1 MKKRSTKERLKELMT
16 ARRYRQVDIIELC
29 KPYAKKYGVK
39 INKSDISQYVSGK
52 VSPGQDKLFVL
63 GSALNVDE
71 AWLMGYDVPMERKTR
86 TTEPLQAKNIIPIQ
100 KKKIPLLGTIA
111 AGQPIYAEEHIEE
124 YLPIDDDLHADFA
137 LKVSGDSMINADIN
151 DGDIVFIKK
160 QEIVE
165 NGQIAAVLID
175 DSATLKRFYKIGSI
189 VQLQAENPKYSP
201 IICDESN
208 CDNCRIIG
216 LAVAVLH
223 RL

>member
-1 MKKRSTKERLKELMT
+1 MKNSTFSQRLADALKKRDKR
-16 ARRYRQVDIIELC
+16 AVDL
-29 KPYAKKYGVK
+29 
-39 INKSDISQYVSGK
+39 SDITGISRSAISSYLAGRWLAK
-52 VSPGQDKLFVL
+52 QDKVYLL
-63 GSALNVDE
+63 AKALNVDE
-71 AWLMGYDVPMERKTR
+71 AWLMGYDVPMERKIR
-86 TTEPLQAKNIIPIQ
+86 TSEPLPDNILQIQ

-111 AGQPIYAEEHIEE
+111 AGQPIYADEHIEE
-124 YLPIDDDLHADFA
+124 YLPVDDDLHADFA

-160 QEIVE
+160 QEVVE

-201 IICDESN
+201 IICDENN

>member
-1 MKKRSTKERLKELMT
+1 MKNSTFSQRLADAMEKRDKRAIDLSDTTGISRSAISSYLAGRWL
-16 ARRYRQVDIIELC
+16 
-29 KPYAKKYGVK
+29 AK
-39 INKSDISQYVSGK
+39 
-52 VSPGQDKLFVL
+52 QDKVYLL
-63 GSALNVDE
+63 AKALNVNE

-86 TTEPLQAKNIIPIQ
+86 TTEPPQAKNIIPIQ

-151 DGDIVFIKK
+151 DGDVVFIKK
-160 QEIVE
+160 QEVVE

-201 IICDESN
+201 IICDENN

>member
-1 MKKRSTKERLKELMT
+1 MKNSTFSQRLADALKKRDKR
-16 ARRYRQVDIIELC
+16 AVDL
-29 KPYAKKYGVK
+29 
-39 INKSDISQYVSGK
+39 SDITGISRSAISSYLAGRWLAK
-52 VSPGQDKLFVL
+52 QDKVYLL
-63 GSALNVDE
+63 AKALNVDE
-71 AWLMGYDVPMERKTR
+71 AWLMGYDVPMERKIR
-86 TTEPLQAKNIIPIQ
+86 TSEPLPDNILQIH

-111 AGQPIYAEEHIEE
+111 AGQPIYADEHIEE
-124 YLPIDDDLHADFA
+124 YLPVDDDLHADFA
-137 LKVSGDSMINADIN
+137 LKVSGDSMINANIN